1 MSSTDYSS
9 YIEQDSGDPTSAD
22 GLPTYKDLAAQNGP
36 NSRFGRWRGWIE
48 KRAAERYN
56 DITSEERVRR
66 RERGWGNEEMY
77 GSEDFE
83 DYPAIPTITNEP
95 PTPSAM
101 ALHIETDNLRNFHLS
116 ERSRPKSSPPLPPLP
131 SVSRKLAPTHLRM
144 HNFGSRFLPHAT
156 TPIRCLLPILEGR
169 LLLVGHDEGLSVL
182 DMYPSSDDTRVS
194 VKGPEEAQSR
204 AIWTGEGVF
213 QMSLLEMET
222 DARGTPQGVV
232 LALVGRET
240 DSPSSSKDP
249 ESSRVLRMY
258 NLASLVSL
266 AKWAVTQKGVRP
278 LDLRRPS
285 NWQAQQTPPKR
296 HRPQNSI
303 ARGLKN
309 LIDSPGNH
317 HIPEPHSSSYQ
328 ALLSPSSSDPSVIN
342 KRRSRST
349 SPAGR
354 ADSFDAANWDMIDEL
369 PLRWATDFVPLA
381 TQGSRLSTCSVI
393 SYALWG
399 NEDRSRDRGGR
410 LLAIA
415 TKSNIFL
422 YETPKGERA
431 FHFSKEFYT
440 PLVPRNITFFQQSV
454 TDVARAFSDSGY
466 KHTSHRRT
474 DSSNTARETQRYS
487 IASPVTINYGTQ
499 LSIFAIFD
507 KKAGWIRLADSAVGE
522 VELYDDSLYGLNRE
536 VTTPTSH
543 RKSRMSMDTSSI
555 GKWIPPALC
564 ELPVSAPGTSLQAMK
579 LIMLTRGKRT
589 HILPNPLPTNY
600 FSIPPLRSLTWRNT
614 PTELVARIFDG
625 SEPDMDGFSTP
636 AYLQL
641 ISLGELGIEVQEIS
655 LPSLLGKGKGKARAA
670 DDSFYAEEDTGG
682 DAGFLCAGGYW
693 DRQHT
698 TYSSLNRSYSTLS
711 TMSNISIDS
720 TQLEREKGFYC
731 WCRKGLEDF
740 RVFWLGGSLT
750 ADYEDEEQ

>member
-1 MSSTDYSS
+1 MSSEDYPH
-9 YIEQDSGDPTSAD
+9 IEQDTGDPTNTD
-22 GLPTYKDLAAQNGP
+22 GLPTYEDLAAQNGP

-48 KRAAERYN
+48 KRAAERYA
-56 DITSEERVRR
+56 DISSEERMRR

-77 GSEDFE
+77 GSEDTAE
-83 DYPAIPTITNEP
+83 YPAIPTIVNEP

-101 ALHIETDNLRNFHLS
+101 SLHIQTNDLQNLHI
-116 ERSRPKSSPPLPPLP
+116 SRASQPSLSPPLPPLP
-131 SVSRKLAPTHLRM
+131 SVSLKLVPTHLRM
-144 HNFGSRFLPHAT
+144 HNFGSRFLPHTT
-156 TPIRCLLPILEGR
+156 TPIRCVLPILEGK
-169 LLLVGHDEGLSVL
+169 LLLIGHDEGLSVL
-182 DMYPSSDDTRVS
+182 DMYPRSEGAGIS

-204 AIWTGEGVF
+204 PIWTGEGVF
-213 QMSLLEMET
+213 QMSVLEMEH

-232 LALVGRET
+232 LLLVGPEA
-240 DSPSSSKDP
+240 DSPSSSKDS
-249 ESSRVLRMY
+249 ESLRSLRMY
-258 NLASLVSL
+258 NLTSLISL

-296 HRPQNSI
+296 HRPQHSL

-317 HIPEPHSSSYQ
+317 GSEHSSSSYQ
-328 ALLSPSSSDPSVIN
+328 SLLSPSPSVSSTAS
-342 KRRSRST
+342 KRRSRSV
-349 SPAGR
+349 SPGR
-354 ADSFDAANWDMIDEL
+354 QDSSESASWDVIDDL

-381 TQGSRLSTCSVI
+381 TPGSRLSTSSVL
-393 SYALWG
+393 SYTLWG
-399 NEDRSRDRGGR
+399 NEDRSRGRESR

-415 TKSNIFL
+415 TKSTILL
-422 YETPKGERA
+422 YETPRGERA
-431 FHFSKEFYT
+431 FHFLKEFYT
-440 PLVPRNITFFQQSV
+440 PLVPRSITFFQQSV
-454 TDVARAFSDSGY
+454 TDVTRSFSDSGY

-474 DSSNTARETQRYS
+474 DSSSTSRESHRLSTNTS
-487 IASPVTINYGTQ
+487 GVTLNYGTQ
-499 LSIFAIFD
+499 LSLFVIFD

-522 VELYDDSLYGLNRE
+522 MEMHDESQFWPARE
-536 VTTPTSH
+536 TTSPTSH
-543 RKSRMSMDTSSI
+543 RKSRISMDTSSI
-555 GKWIPPALC
+555 GKWIPPAFC
-564 ELPVSAPGTSLQAMK
+564 ELPVSAPGAPLQAMK
-579 LIMLTRGKRT
+579 VIMLTRGKRT
-589 HILPNPLPTNY
+589 HILPSPLPTNH
-600 FSIPPLRSLTWRNT
+600 FSLPPIRSIMWRNT
-614 PTELVARIFDG
+614 PTDLVARIFEG

-655 LPSLLGKGKGKARAA
+655 LPSLFGKGKGKARA

-682 DAGFLCAGGYW
+682 DAGFLCTGGHW

-698 TYSSLNRSYSTLS
+698 MSHSMNGLNRSYSSLS
-711 TMSNISIDS
+711 SMSGVSMDS
-720 TQLEREKGFYC
+720 TQLELEKGLYC